1 MLLLQ
6 TVCHCDVKAVQSDV
20 VTLSRRVMYLALL
33 RMCQDGK
40 LCLDRG
46 LPLPLKIAEQ
56 RIHLWTIAQVEMILL
71 LLLHQ

>member
-46 LPLPLKIAEQ
+46 LPLPLKIAE
-56 RIHLWTIAQVEMILL
+56 
-71 LLLHQ
+71 